1 LKEENGR
8 VVSLGHAIHENLTP
22 MLRCEAECDPSFKQ
36 VIPYVLV
43 EHKPTR
49 RFFMTTRIGGE
60 ERLKGQASI
69 GLGGHL
75 DDGED
80 VVDALFREL
89 EEEIGLAKDQMT
101 EIILCGYINSDL
113 NEVDSVHLG
122 VVYHAYTD
130 REDISCLESD
140 KLVGGWFTIPE
151 LKEARMSGHME
162 SWSAICFD
170 ELLDKEGEE

>member
-1 LKEENGR
+1 MLGR
-8 VVSLGHAIHENLTP
+8 IIFDNL
-22 MLRCEAECDPSFKQ
+22 MSKLRCEAECDPSFKQ
-36 VIPYVLV
+36 LIPYVLV
-43 EHKPTR
+43 EHKPTG

-75 DDGED
+75 DYGED

-89 EEEIGLAKDQMT
+89 EEEVGLEKDQMS

-122 VVYHAYTD
+122 IVYHAFTD

-140 KLVGGWFTIPE
+140 KLIGGWFTVPE
-151 LKEARMSGHME
+151 MREARRNGHME
-162 SWSAICFD
+162 SWSAMCFD
-170 ELLDKEGEE
+170 ELLDEEVEE

>member
-1 LKEENGR
+1 M
-8 VVSLGHAIHENLTP
+8 P
-22 MLRCEAECDPSFKQ
+22 MLRCKAECDPSFKQ

-43 EHKPTR
+43 EHKPTG

-89 EEEIGLAKDQMT
+89 EEEIGLAKDQMS
-101 EIILCGYINSDL
+101 EIILRGYINSDL

-122 VVYHAYTD
+122 VVYHAFTD
-130 REDISCLESD
+130 RDDIACLESD

-151 LKEARMSGHME
+151 MKEARLSGHME

-170 ELLDKEGEE
+170 ELLDKEVEE

>member
-1 LKEENGR
+1 MP
-8 VVSLGHAIHENLTP
+8 LGHIIFNDLTP
-22 MLRCEAECDPSFKQ
+22 KLRCEAEYDPSFKQ
-36 VIPYVLV
+36 IIPYVLV
-43 EHKPTR
+43 EHKPTGR
-49 RFFMTTRIGGE
+49 YFMTTRIGGE
-60 ERLKGQASI
+60 ERLEGQASI

-75 DDGED
+75 EDGED

-89 EEEIGLAKDQMT
+89 EEEIGLEKDQMS
-101 EIILCGYINSDL
+101 EIQLCGYIYSEL

-130 REDISCLESD
+130 REDISCLEND
-140 KLVGGWFTIPE
+140 KLVGGWFTIHE
-151 LKEARMSGHME
+151 LKEARLSGHME

>member
-1 LKEENGR
+1 MREENGR
-8 VVSLGHAIHENLTP
+8 EVSLGHAIHENLTP

-43 EHKPTR
+43 EHKPSG

-101 EIILCGYINSDL
+101 EIILRGYINSDL

-130 REDISCLESD
+130 REDISCQESD
-140 KLVGGWFTIPE
+140 KLIGGWFTIPE
-151 LKEARMSGHME
+151 MREARRNGHME
-162 SWSAICFD
+162 SWSAMCFD
-170 ELLDKEGEE
+170 ELLDKEAEE

>member
-1 LKEENGR
+1 M
-8 VVSLGHAIHENLTP
+8 SLRYTIDKNLRP

-43 EHKPTR
+43 EHKPTG

-60 ERLKGQASI
+60 ERLIGQASI

-80 VVDALFREL
+80 IEDALFREL
-89 EEEIGLAKDQMT
+89 EEEIGLLMDQMS
-101 EIILCGYINSDL
+101 EITLCGFINSDL

-130 REDISCLESD
+130 REDISCRESD
-140 KLVGGWFTIPE
+140 KLVGGWFTISE
-151 LKEARMSGHME
+151 MREARQNGHME

-170 ELLDKEGEE
+170 KLLGKEGEE

>member
-1 LKEENGR
+1 MINGES
-8 VVSLGHAIHENLTP
+8 VPMGHIIFNNLTP
-22 MLRCEAECDPSFKQ
+22 KLRCEAECDPSFKQ
-36 VIPYVLV
+36 IIPYVLV
-43 EHKPTR
+43 EHKPTG

-75 DDGED
+75 EDGED

-130 REDISCLESD
+130 REDISCLESN
-140 KLVGGWFTIPE
+140 KLVGGWFTVPQM
-151 LKEARMSGHME
+151 KEARRNGYME
-162 SWSAICFD
+162 SWSAVCFD
-170 ELLDKEGEE
+170 ALLDKEGEE

>member
-1 LKEENGR
+1 MP
-8 VVSLGHAIHENLTP
+8 LGHIIHDNLTP

-43 EHKPTR
+43 EHKPTE

-75 DDGED
+75 EDGED

-89 EEEIGLAKDQMT
+89 EEEIGLEKDQMS
-101 EIILCGYINSDL
+101 EIILRGYIYSEL
-113 NEVDSVHLG
+113 NEVDSVHVG
-122 VVYHAYTD
+122 MVYHAYTE
-130 REDISCLESD
+130 RKDISCQESD
-140 KLVGGWFTIPE
+140 KLIGGWFTIPE
-151 LKEARMSGHME
+151 MKEARCNGHME
-162 SWSAICFD
+162 SWSAVCFD
-170 ELLDKEGEE
+170 ELLDKKGEE

>member
-1 LKEENGR
+1 MSFEL
-8 VVSLGHAIHENLTP
+8 SDAY
-22 MLRCEAECDPSFKQ
+22 EAEYDEAVKHYFPPFPKGMAGQYYDEGLQYFRSFDG
-36 VIPYVLV
+36 
-43 EHKPTR
+43 
-49 RFFMTTRIGGE
+49 FGGD
-60 ERLKGQASI
+60 SI

-89 EEEIGLAKDQMT
+89 EEEIGLAKDQMS
-101 EIILCGYINSDL
+101 EIILRGYINSNL